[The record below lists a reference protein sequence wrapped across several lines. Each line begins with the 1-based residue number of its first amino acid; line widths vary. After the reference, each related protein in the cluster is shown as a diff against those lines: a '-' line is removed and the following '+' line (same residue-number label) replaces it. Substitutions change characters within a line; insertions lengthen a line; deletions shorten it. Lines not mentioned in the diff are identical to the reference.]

1 MKSAHSALLLSLAIA
16 AMPAVGEEVDHSRMD
31 HSQVDHSATSEAT
44 EPARYVHG
52 SDNGIH
58 SYLLFDQLEVRDS
71 DPERALGWNLKGW
84 AGTDLNRIWLR
95 SKGEVISGRAKSA
108 SVEVLYG
115 HSVSA
120 WWDLVAGLRHDFR
133 PGKSQTFGAIGIQ
146 GLAPQRIDLSA
157 TAYVGQGDQVSARLT
172 AEYELLLTNRL
183 VLQPHAELDLH
194 GKTDADRGVGS
205 GISTV
210 HAGLRL
216 RYEVTRRFAPY
227 IGVNWE
233 RAFGKTADLA
243 PGGDSEL
250 QGVAGV
256 RAWF

>member
-1 MKSAHSALLLSLAIA
+1 
-16 AMPAVGEEVDHSRMD
+16 VDHSRMD
-31 HSQVDHSATSEAT
+31 HSQVDHSPTSEAAA
-44 EPARYVHG
+44 PARYVHG
-52 SDNGIH
+52 SDNVIH
-58 SYLLFDQLEVRDS
+58 SYLLLDQLEVRDS
-71 DPERALGWNLKGW
+71 NPERVLAWNLKGW
-84 AGTDLNRIWLR
+84 AGTDLTRIWLR
-95 SKGEVISGRAKSA
+95 SKGEIVSGSAGSA

-115 HSVSA
+115 HSVST

-133 PGKSQTFGAIGIQ
+133 PGKSRTFGAFGIQ

-157 TAYVGQGDQVSARLT
+157 TAYVGQGGQVSARLT
-172 AEYELLLTNRL
+172 AEYELLLTIRL
-183 VLQPHAELDLH
+183 VLQPHVELDLH

-216 RYEVTRRFAPY
+216 RYEVTRQFAPY
-227 IGVNWE
+227 TGVSWE

-243 PGGDSEL
+243 PGGVSKL